1 MRCGG
6 NVVPKSIPSIPA
18 LTHLVTAMYS
28 IAGYFG
34 MSLGPLKLRCTT
46 SRGIVI
52 PCAFVADMPKHTV
65 SANPFR
71 FTLLLSLCGSHLG
84 VSGVTRSILYETVG
98 PAYCSSHLTIS
109 VSGISVS
116 FVDLKM
122 IATTVPVRPLVRPA
136 FVHSFFRLM
145 TRVPMP
151 TVTLGGIFPNSWCG
165 FLA

>member
-1 MRCGG
+1 MRLWCVFLG
-6 NVVPKSIPSIPA
+6 
-18 LTHLVTAMYS
+18 LVLFCWRT
-28 IAGYFG
+28 
-34 MSLGPLKLRCTT
+34 
-46 SRGIVI
+46 
-52 PCAFVADMPKHTV
+52 
-65 SANPFR
+65 R
-71 FTLLLSLCGSHLG
+71 FLSLSNCSRL
-84 VSGVTRSILYETVG
+84 SETVG

-109 VSGISVS
+109 GSGIPVS
-116 FVDLKM
+116 FVDLKR